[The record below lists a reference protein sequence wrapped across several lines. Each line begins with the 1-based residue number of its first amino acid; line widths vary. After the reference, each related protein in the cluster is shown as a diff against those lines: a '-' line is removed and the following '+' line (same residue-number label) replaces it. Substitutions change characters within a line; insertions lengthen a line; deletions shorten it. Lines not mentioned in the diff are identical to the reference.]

1 MVRYGTRIIHVD
13 QQNEEGKSLKVE
25 TTVLELIH
33 HELDK
38 DELTFSNQ
46 LYGKIYSLLI
56 EGLNKNELYSP
67 SYLKR
72 MEDQSIVVFV
82 TDIESQDQE
91 LSAKWF
97 SKYNIVTRS
106 EGDRMNELVMNAIYS
121 FKSAKIEEK
130 IIFIRKQLEKA
141 DELEDSE
148 LMDLLAEQMAY
159 EKIKIIFAEKLG
171 RIILR

>member
-1 MVRYGTRIIHVD
+1 
-13 QQNEEGKSLKVE
+13 
-25 TTVLELIH
+25 
-33 HELDK
+33 
-38 DELTFSNQ
+38 
-46 LYGKIYSLLI
+46 LI

-141 DELEDSE
+141 DELEDTE